1 MLYKKITLS
10 HQYII
15 RISRGEEVF
24 EQLNKFCQENQIF
37 SGSLQGIGACGEAD
51 LAHYSVETKQYSKQ
65 TFTGEHEVVSLTGII
80 TDKKIHIH
88 CAIANN
94 QFQTFAGHLSRMVI
108 SGACEIHLI
117 TGTETIGRLPDD
129 ETGLELLDL

>member
-1 MLYKKITLS
+1 MRQKEINPAK
-10 HQYII
+10 HYII
-15 RISRGEEVF
+15 RINRGEEVF
-24 EQLNKFCQENQIF
+24 EQLNKFCQDNKIF
-37 SGSLQGIGACGEAD
+37 SGSLTGIGACGEAD

-65 TFTGEHEVVSLTGII
+65 TFTGEYEVTNITGII

-88 CAIANN
+88 VTIANN

-117 TGTETIGRLPDD
+117 AGAETIGRLPDD
-129 ETGLELLDL
+129 ETGLELLAL

>member
-1 MLYKKITLS
+1 MHSKQITPTK
-10 HQYII
+10 QYII
-15 RISRGEEVF
+15 RINRGEEIIASLTQF
-24 EQLNKFCQENQIF
+24 CRDNQLF
-37 SGSLQGIGACGEAD
+37 SGSLQGIGAAGEID

-65 TFTGEHEVVSLTGII
+65 TFTGEHEITSLIGII

-88 CAIANN
+88 ATIANN
-94 QFQTFAGHLSRMVI
+94 QFQTHAGHLSRMVI

-117 TGTETIGRLPDD
+117 AGGESVGRLPDD